1 MGTIMQGAFFSF
13 AQVQYVT
20 NDVGYGLSSFFFESL
35 VLSFPRGMLMP
46 CFVVVEKKSYAVRE
60 NAGIAQL
67 KIRSKMD
74 NVAGVQLPVF
84 ESFSEGA
91 DGEIPN
97 CAIVCG
103 SWILISFSPWFLTS
117 TVFELTGLG
126 RGGQQVQ
133 QCKKAFKQAVELLV
147 ELASMQV

>member
-1 MGTIMQGAFFSF
+1 
-13 AQVQYVT
+13 
-20 NDVGYGLSSFFFESL
+20 
-35 VLSFPRGMLMP
+35 MLMSR
-46 CFVVVEKKSYAVRE
+46 FVIGITKQKSYAVRE

-147 ELASMQV
+147 ELASMQVRLFFSFSFRFFFLLRSHPLESPL

>member
-1 MGTIMQGAFFSF
+1 
-13 AQVQYVT
+13 
-20 NDVGYGLSSFFFESL
+20 
-35 VLSFPRGMLMP
+35 MLMSR
-46 CFVVVEKKSYAVRE
+46 FIIGITKQKSYAVRE

-97 CAIVCG
+97 CLR
-103 SWILISFSPWFLTS
+103 ILDIDFILSV
-117 TVFELTGLG
+117 VFDINSL
-126 RGGQQVQ
+126 
-133 QCKKAFKQAVELLV
+133 
-147 ELASMQV
+147 